1 MSIFSAASAEIPWR
15 VHTRILIFFCIRRK
29 YPTGELPPSQWF
41 ELMLPDWFP
50 WRLEKWNFSRA
61 RCKRCLSKAF
71 YLRCPRMAIAHVSPS
86 KQVKGRIMHWMHS
99 PCFCATYVV
108 TLEGIRKRN
117 EQSQSKKE
125 SAISRVLEA
134 FSLKSLTAPKRA
146 ITQITVFDFNF
157 DVIADVDGKPITT
170 MSSCVVL
177 RLT

>member
-15 VHTRILIFFCIRRK
+15 VHTRILIFFCTRRK
-29 YPTGELPPSQWF
+29 YPRWEPSSSQWF
-41 ELMLPDWFP
+41 ESMHWSP
-50 WRLEKWNFSRA
+50 WRLEEWNFSRA
-61 RCKRCLSKAF
+61 RF
-71 YLRCPRMAIAHVSPS
+71 YLRCPRMAVAHVSPS
-86 KQVKGRIMHWMHS
+86 NQVKGRIMHWMHS

-125 SAISRVLEA
+125 SAISRVLGA

-157 DVIADVDGKPITT
+157 DVIVDVDDKPITT